1 MTMIE
6 TIRAA
11 VTLGPTM
18 RRTATDIDVLFESL
32 LADPPDG
39 RARLFQAMRYA
50 AVGGGKRL
58 RPLLAIASSS
68 LFGVPRARAL
78 HAGLAV
84 ECIHVHSLIHDDL
97 PCMDDD
103 DLRRGKPTVHRA
115 YDQATA
121 VLAGDAFLALAFEVL
136 ADPCTHPNGE
146 VRVELTV
153 ELARA
158 SGAAGMAG
166 GQMLDLLSESGAGH
180 PLDMEAITRLQRLK
194 TGALIAWS
202 VDAGAIL
209 GSASPEQRTS
219 LRGYAQNL
227 GLAFQIADDLLDC
240 EGDEETAGKRL
251 RKDEAA
257 GKVTFVTLLGAERA
271 RRQAEMLV
279 DQAVDHLRGFGDEAR
294 LLEAI
299 ARFAVSR
306 DR

>member
-1 MTMIE
+1 MIE

-11 VTLGPTM
+11 VALGPTM
-18 RRTATDIDVLFESL
+18 RRTAADIDVLFESF
-32 LADPPDG
+32 LADPPDA

-58 RPLLAIASSS
+58 RPLLAVASSS
-68 LFGVPRARAL
+68 LFAVPRARAL

-115 YDQATA
+115 YDEATA
-121 VLAGDAFLALAFEVL
+121 VLAGDAFLALAFEIL
-136 ADPCTHPNGE
+136 ADPSTHPSGE
-146 VRVELTV
+146 IRAELTV

-166 GQMLDLLSESGAGH
+166 GQMLDLLCESGAGAA
-180 PLDMEAITRLQRLK
+180 LDIEAITRLQRLK

-202 VDAGAIL
+202 VEAGAIL
-209 GSASPEQRTS
+209 GGATPEQRTS

-240 EGDEETAGKRL
+240 EGDEEAAGKRL

-257 GKVTFVTLLGAERA
+257 GKVTFVSLLGPERA

-279 DQAVDHLRGFGDEAR
+279 DQAIDHLRSFGERAR

-299 ARFAVSR
+299 ARFSISR

>member
-1 MTMIE
+1 MIE

-11 VTLGPTM
+11 VALGPTM
-18 RRTATDIDVLFESL
+18 RRTAADIDALFESL
-32 LADPPDG
+32 LADPSDA
-39 RARLFQAMRYA
+39 RARLYGAMRYA

-58 RPLLAIASSS
+58 RPLLALASAS
-68 LFGVPRARAL
+68 LFAVPRARAL

-115 YDQATA
+115 YDEATA
-121 VLAGDAFLALAFEVL
+121 VLAGDAFLALAFEIL
-136 ADPCTHPNGE
+136 ADPDTHPSGE
-146 VRVELTV
+146 VRAELTV

-166 GQMLDLLSESGAGH
+166 GQMLDLLCESGRGDA
-180 PLDMEAITRLQRLK
+180 LDIEAITRLQRLK

-209 GSASPEQRTS
+209 GMASPEQRTS

-227 GLAFQIADDLLDC
+227 GLAFQIVDDLLDC
-240 EGDEETAGKRL
+240 EGDEEAAGKRL

-257 GKVTFVTLLGAERA
+257 GKVTFVSLLGAERA

-279 DQAVDHLRGFGDEAR
+279 EQAIDHLRSFGERAR

>member
-1 MTMIE
+1 MIE

-11 VTLGPTM
+11 VALGPTM
-18 RRTATDIDVLFESL
+18 RRTAADIDVLFESL
-32 LADPPDG
+32 LADPPDA
-39 RARLFQAMRYA
+39 RARLFGAMRYA

-58 RPLLAIASSS
+58 RPLLAIASAS
-68 LFGVPRARAL
+68 LFGVPRSRAL

-115 YDQATA
+115 YDEATA
-121 VLAGDAFLALAFEVL
+121 VLAGDAFLALAFEIL
-136 ADPCTHPNGE
+136 ADPHTHPSGE
-146 VRVELTV
+146 VRAELTV

-166 GQMLDLLSESGAGH
+166 GQMLDLLCESGGSG
-180 PLDMEAITRLQRLK
+180 PLDIEAITRLQRLK

-240 EGDEETAGKRL
+240 EGDEATAGKRL

-257 GKVTFVTLLGAERA
+257 GKVTFVSLLGAERA

-279 DQAVDHLRGFGDEAR
+279 DQAIDHLRSFGERAR